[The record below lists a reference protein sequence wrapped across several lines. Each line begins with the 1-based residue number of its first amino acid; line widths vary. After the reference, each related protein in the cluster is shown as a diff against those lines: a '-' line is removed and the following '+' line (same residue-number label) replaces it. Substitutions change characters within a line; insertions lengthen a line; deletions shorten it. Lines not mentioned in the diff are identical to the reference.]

1 MARRKRDSSYD
12 PGQHLPLLAFTLA
25 AAPLFA
31 TRLLQFDNSF
41 ATFLGAMTAFFAVL
55 AITTGIFAHWR
66 HTVR

>member
-1 MARRKRDSSYD
+1 MAKRAKSSYN

-31 TRLLQFDNSF
+31 TRLMQFDNTF

-55 AITTGIFAHWR
+55 AITTAIFAHWR
-66 HTVR
+66 HTVK